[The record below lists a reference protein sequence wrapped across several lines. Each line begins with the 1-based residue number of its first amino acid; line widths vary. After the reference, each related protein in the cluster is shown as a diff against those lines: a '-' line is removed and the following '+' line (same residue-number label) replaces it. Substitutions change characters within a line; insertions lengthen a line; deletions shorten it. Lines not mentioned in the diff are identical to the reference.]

1 MAMSDDEKISKLN
14 IVYLEDM
21 PEIRKQMVDDLRSL
35 GVQGTILELDTVA
48 KSLEFLKV
56 KKKVDLFISD
66 WNLPDGAGIQFLEAA
81 KAHPFYK
88 NVPFLMCTTMNEIS
102 NILQAVEKGAS
113 DYIVKPWDKKE
124 LRSKIVTSLK

>member
-35 GVQGTILELDTVA
+35 GVQGAILELDTVA
-48 KSLEFLKV
+48 KSLEFLKL

-66 WNLPDGAGIQFLEAA
+66 WNLPDGAGIKFLEAA

-102 NILQAVEKGAS
+102 NILQAVEKGAN

-124 LRSKIVTSLK
+124 LRSKILTSLK

>member
-1 MAMSDDEKISKLN
+1 MAISDDEKISKLN

-21 PEIRKQMVDDLRSL
+21 PEIRKQMVDDLRGL
-35 GVQGTILELDTVA
+35 GVQGAILELDTVA
-48 KSLEFLKV
+48 KSLEFLKL

-66 WNLPDGAGIQFLEAA
+66 WNLPDGAGIKFLEAA

-102 NILQAVEKGAS
+102 NILQAVEKGAN

-124 LRSKIVTSLK
+124 LRSKILSSLK